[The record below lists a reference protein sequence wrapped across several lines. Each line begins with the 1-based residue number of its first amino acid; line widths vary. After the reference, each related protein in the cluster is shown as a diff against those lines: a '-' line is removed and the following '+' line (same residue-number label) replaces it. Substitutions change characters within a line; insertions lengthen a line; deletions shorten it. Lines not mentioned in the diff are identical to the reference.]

1 MIHPAFL
8 SIPTSRV
15 GSYGDEAVDLAMTAG
30 RVLDDEQKL
39 GVDALLSFGPGGR
52 WAALEGAILEP
63 RQNGKSAGIL
73 LPVTLF
79 DLFLMEPDRIVWT
92 AHLFRTAR
100 EAFEDFDTC
109 IATSPEL
116 SRRVKKISYGHGEEA
131 IELHN
136 GAKLEFLAR
145 SQGGGRGL
153 GGKRVVMDEALFLA
167 GSAMG
172 ALMPTLS
179 ARPDPQIN
187 YGSSAA
193 LATSDHLHRLK
204 NRGRSGTDPSLV
216 WVEFCASGGWQ
227 DPPCEGGR
235 KCSHLPGTPG
245 CALDDEELWKQAN
258 HTLEKRITLSYVRA
272 ERLALPPIEFGRE
285 RLGWH
290 QPPAAEGKAIDPAQ
304 WARLLDG
311 ESRRHGDVAIA
322 VDISPTR
329 DYAAIALWGRR
340 EDGLGHGLVVAY
352 RPGTDWV
359 LEELV
364 RWRNQLNPVGI
375 GAGRQVAASLE
386 GEAFD
391 ATGIRVPTKADEPE
405 YGDLVVL
412 NSTDMT
418 AATSQILDA
427 VKQGTFR
434 HTGQRELDASVTGAK
449 TKVTEFA
456 EIWARKDQDSDTS
469 PLVALTFARWV
480 FESRAHLVQDANYDI
495 LESVY

>member
-8 SIPTSRV
+8 SVPSRV
-15 GSYGDEAVDLAMTAG
+15 GSYGDEAIDLAERAG
-30 RVLDDEQKL
+30 RVLDEEQQL
-39 GVDALLSFGPGGR
+39 GVDALLSYGPGGR
-52 WAALEGAILEP
+52 WAALEGGVLEP

-100 EAFEDFDTC
+100 EAFDDFDTC

-116 SRRVKKISYGHGEEA
+116 SRRVKRICYGHGEEA

-145 SQGGGRGL
+145 SKGGGRGL

-179 ARPDPQIN
+179 ARPDPQIS

-193 LATSDHLHRLK
+193 LDTSDHLHRLK
-204 NRGRSGTDPSLV
+204 DRGRTGKDPSLI
-216 WVEFCASGGWQ
+216 WVEWCAPGGWE
-227 DPPCEGGR
+227 DPPCEAGK
-235 KCSHLPGTPG
+235 KCSHLPGAPG
-245 CALDDEELWKQAN
+245 CALDDEEQWAKAN
-258 HTLEKRITLSYVRA
+258 HTLRKRITVSYVRA
-272 ERLALPPIEFGRE
+272 ERLTLPPVEFGRE

-290 QPPAAEGKAIDPAQ
+290 QPAAAAGSAIDLAQ

-311 ESRRHGDVAIA
+311 DSQRQGDVAIA

-340 EDGLGHGLVVAY
+340 EDGLGHGLIVAY
-352 RPGTDWV
+352 KPGTDWV

-364 RWRNQLNPVGI
+364 RWKGILNPVGI
-375 GAGRQVAASLE
+375 GAGKQVAASLE

-391 ATGIRVPTKADEPE
+391 ATEIRVPAHTDDPE

-412 NSTDMT
+412 NFTDMT
-418 AATSQILDA
+418 AATSQFLDA

-434 HTGQRELDASVTGAK
+434 HTGQRELDSSVSGAK
-449 TKVTEFA
+449 TKVTEFS
-456 EIWARKDQDSDTS
+456 EVWTRKDLESDTA

-480 FESRAHLVQDANYDI
+480 FEARAHLVREANYDV
-495 LESVY
+495 LSSVY

>member
-8 SIPTSRV
+8 SVPARK
-15 GSYGDEAVDLAMTAG
+15 GSYGDEAIDLAERAG
-30 RVLDDEQKL
+30 RVLDEEQQL
-39 GVDALLSFGPGGR
+39 GVDALLSYGPGGR
-52 WAALEGAILEP
+52 WAALESAVVEA
-63 RQNGKSAGIL
+63 RQNGKTAGVL

-79 DLFLMEPDRIVWT
+79 DLFLMPPDRIVWT
-92 AHLFRTAR
+92 AHLFKTSRD
-100 EAFEDFDTC
+100 AFEDFEAC
-109 IATSPEL
+109 IAISPDL
-116 SRRVKKISYGHGEEA
+116 SRRVKQVNHGRGEES

-145 SQGGGRGL
+145 SKGGGRGL

-167 GSAMG
+167 ASAMG

-187 YGSSAA
+187 YGSSGAFD
-193 LATSDHLHRLK
+193 TSDHLHRLK
-204 NRGRSGTDPSLV
+204 DRGRSGSDPSLI
-216 WVEFCASGGWQ
+216 WVEWCAPGSWR
-227 DPPCEGGR
+227 DPPCAAGK
-235 KCSHLPGTPG
+235 KCSHMPGAVVG
-245 CALDDEELWKQAN
+245 CALDDEELWLQAN
-258 HTLEKRITLSYVRA
+258 HTLGKRITTSYVRA
-272 ERLALPPIEFGRE
+272 ERMALPPLEFGRE

-290 QPPAAEGKAIDPAQ
+290 QPQAEAGKAITAEQ
-304 WARLLDG
+304 WAKLLDG
-311 ESRRHGDVAIA
+311 ESQRVGDVAIA

-340 EDGLGHGLVVAY
+340 EDGLGHGLIVAY
-352 RPGTDWV
+352 RPGTEWV

-364 RWRNQLNPVGI
+364 RWRDALNPVGI

-391 ATGIRVPTKADEPE
+391 DTGIRVPTKADEPE

-412 NSTDMT
+412 GSTDMA

-427 VKQGTFR
+427 VKQETFR
-434 HTGQRELDASVTGAK
+434 HTGQRELDASVAGAK
-449 TKVTEFA
+449 TKVTEFS
-456 EIWARKDQDSDTS
+456 EIWTRKDLESDTS

-480 FESRAHLVQDANYDI
+480 FESRAHLVQEANYDV